1 MGAHL
6 VAMAY
11 TEVSHTAGD
20 RVVLP
25 LPGSKWDLEVDVD
38 LLVQLEAEFG
48 ALRGGGALAR
58 EHVV

>member
-1 MGAHL
+1 M
-6 VAMAY
+6 AMAY